1 MTQAVQ
7 ARTPAPAD
15 GVVPLPARF
24 AHVLEH
30 DTLPKLLRYNSRQHG
45 SDIALREKEL
55 GLWQTQ
61 TWKDYEERASLWAIG
76 LRSLGVARGDVVAI
90 IGEGRPD
97 WVASAVGAQALR
109 AKSLGL
115 YQDALDSEVGYLCG
129 YAEAKVIVVEDEMQA
144 DKMLRVTKDVPSVK
158 WIVYCDARGMRKYQ
172 DPRLISAEQL
182 LERARQTREAEP
194 QLWNQLVDA
203 TLGDD
208 PSVLCSTSGTTSHPK
223 LAIMSSGRFI
233 RHIAVYCDLVDLGP
247 DDEYVSLLPMG
258 WIGEQFQAL
267 YQPIVCRHK
276 VNFVEETDTVMSDL
290 REIAPTF
297 MFLAPRVWEQI
308 AADVRAQIMDATPFK
323 RRMYERGLQ
332 MGLAA
337 VEKGATSK
345 LAQWTVLRALRDRLG
360 FSRLRFASTGG
371 AAMGPDTFKFFM
383 AMGVPMLQLYGQ
395 TELAGIYCIQ
405 RPLDLKKGEIDFDT
419 VGKGLNDDYK
429 IRIDGPDK
437 NGVGEIVST
446 HPCMFDGYYKNPPG
460 SMADMRD
467 GWMHT
472 GDAGYFKPSGQLVVI
487 DRLRDLATTD
497 AGERFSPQFV
507 ENKLKFSPYIS
518 EAVVLGDKRS
528 YLSAILC
535 IRFAIVSK
543 WAEQQRMSFTTY
555 SDLSSRPEVLKLISA
570 EIEKVNASLPPF
582 QQLRKFVLLYK
593 ELDADDGELTRTR
606 KIRRGVIGEKY
617 GNIID
622 AIYSDAGS
630 VKIDTEIAF
639 QDGSRQRIRTTI
651 PIADLAMPTEPAQ
664 RRSA

>member
-1 MTQAVQ
+1 MTQASQ
-7 ARTPAPAD
+7 AHVNAASTSEK
-15 GVVPLPARF
+15 PLPARF
-24 AHVLEH
+24 AHVLQH
-30 DTLPKLLRYNSRQHG
+30 DTLPKLLRFNARQHG
-45 SDIALREKEL
+45 GDIALREKEL

-61 TWKDYEERASLWAIG
+61 TWKQYEERASLWAIG
-76 LRSLGVARGDVVAI
+76 LRSLGVGQGDVVAI

-97 WVASAVGAQALR
+97 WVASAVGVHALR

-129 YAEAKVIVVEDEMQA
+129 YAETKVIIVEDEMQA
-144 DKMLRVTKDVPSVK
+144 DKMLRVTRDIPSVK
-158 WIVYCDARGMRKYQ
+158 WIVYCDARGMRKYT
-172 DPRLISAEQL
+172 DPRLIAAEGL
-182 LERARQTREAEP
+182 LEEARLTSEKQPE
-194 QLWNQLVDA
+194 LWNQLVDVTA
-203 TLGDD
+203 GDD
-208 PSVLCSTSGTTSHPK
+208 PSVLCSTSGTTSNPK
-223 LAIMSSGRFI
+223 LAILSSGRFI
-233 RHIAVYCDLVDLGP
+233 RHVAIYCDLLDLGP

-267 YQPIVCRHK
+267 YQPIICRHK
-276 VNFVEETDTVMSDL
+276 LNFVEETDTVMSDL

-323 RRMYERGLQ
+323 RRMYERGLA

-345 LAQWTVLRALRDRLG
+345 MAQWTVLRALRDRLG

-383 AMGVPMLQLYGQ
+383 AMGVPMMQLYGQ

-405 RPLDLKKGEIDFDT
+405 RRGEIDFDS

-429 IRIDGPDK
+429 IRIDAPDK

-446 HPCMFDGYYKNPPG
+446 HPYMFDGYYKNRDAAA
-460 SMADMRD
+460 ADMRD

-487 DRLRDLATTD
+487 DRVRDLATTD
-497 AGERFSPQFV
+497 ARERFSPQFI

-528 YLSAILC
+528 FLSAILC

-555 SDLSSRPEVLKLISA
+555 SDLSSRPEVLKLVSA
-570 EIEKVNASLPPF
+570 EIEKVNATLPKF

-606 KIRRGVIGEKY
+606 KIRRSVIGEKY

-651 PIADLAMPTEPAQ
+651 PIADLGGRAAH